1 VHVRRVLTWLL
12 LVPLALLGSEA
23 AHTVD
28 YWLVEQDPGQR
39 ATLLAQTG
47 HGYLDLLPA
56 AIATCWAVVLLALLG
71 WALEGGRGRRAPVLP
86 FAPFA
91 LLPPIAFAGRE
102 LIERATYGELQP
114 SVVLEPVFLVGLAV
128 QIPFAVVAFLAG
140 RALLHAASSLG
151 ARLSRRPERRL
162 LAPLELASA
171 GLDLSLPRLSPLAFA
186 QAVRGPPVSSRS

>member
-1 VHVRRVLTWLL
+1 VRRALTWLL

-28 YWLVEQDPGQR
+28 YWLVERDPGRR
-39 ATLLAQTG
+39 AALLADTG

-56 AIATCWAVVLLALLG
+56 AIATCWAVVLLSLLG

-102 LIERATYGELQP
+102 LIERASYGELQP
-114 SVVLEPVFLVGLAV
+114 GVLLEPVFLVGLAV
-128 QIPFAVVAFLAG
+128 QIPFAVIAFLAG
-140 RALLHAASSLG
+140 RALLHAATTLG
-151 ARLSRRPERRL
+151 AKLAKLPERRL
-162 LAPLELASA
+162 LAPL
-171 GLDLSLPRLSPLAFA
+171 DLTPPHVTLPLPRLSPLALS
-186 QAVRGPPVSSRS
+186 QPVRGPPATSLA